1 MTGKIWQN
9 GVPENLPVN
18 NHQTDKRLTGKA
30 PECREVLRWI
40 GWACLLA
47 GIDQI
52 TKGLIRETVLPGTRI
67 TVIADV
73 LFIYYVQ
80 NYKSFSWFV
89 PDLPDWTKVIFLV
102 LRMIIILSAFP
113 VYKYYVKL
121 DNRNNKPAFIALVC
135 LTAGILG
142 NLLDDLFA
150 PFTTDFIQV
159 FQSPSGNLA
168 DLLSF
173 IGVSFLIIEMIRRFK
188 KKSRSG

>member
-1 MTGKIWQN
+1 MKIWQN
-9 GVPENLPVN
+9 GLPENLPVN

-67 TVIADV
+67 TVITDV

>member
-1 MTGKIWQN
+1 LKIWQN
-9 GVPENLPVN
+9 GLPENLPVN

>member
-1 MTGKIWQN
+1 MTLKIWQN
-9 GVPENLPVN
+9 GLPENLPVN

>member
-1 MTGKIWQN
+1 MKIWQN
-9 GVPENLPVN
+9 GLPENLPVN

>member
-1 MTGKIWQN
+1 
-9 GVPENLPVN
+9 LPVN

-67 TVIADV
+67 TVITDV